1 MRTPSTRRRTRLRSR
16 RHRRSVDVPRRPR
29 RMHGAPA
36 TPQGRARLLRARPLS
51 GPPDVAPVGRRGH
64 ARGAAMPEQRDD
76 KNGLADA
83 LPTDAL
89 KEAGQQLLG
98 LLVQRATDAAAQRVS
113 GLADRLTD
121 VTTSGGDV
129 RAAMP
134 GGRKQSD
141 EARR

>member
-1 MRTPSTRRRTRLRSR
+1 
-16 RHRRSVDVPRRPR
+16 
-29 RMHGAPA
+29 
-36 TPQGRARLLRARPLS
+36 
-51 GPPDVAPVGRRGH
+51 
-64 ARGAAMPEQRDD
+64 MPEQRDD

-89 KEAGQQLLG
+89 KVAGQQLLG

-129 RAAMP
+129 RAAMT
-134 GGRKQSD
+134 GGRTQSD
-141 EARR
+141 DPDAENDGDETTASRTTSRASSPGRGAAK